1 MIQRSILLFALTLL
15 TLISKSQNVSGS
27 EVATTRSEYP
37 EWFTPRNVEPI
48 QPLITTHW
56 SHCSPYNDSI
66 PEKEGICAT
75 LAYAQLM
82 HYYRASGCFTEL
94 YSPFDNVTLPPT
106 TFNHDLILD
115 EYDYTAS
122 EESRSEVAKLVR
134 YCRYSFSSDSNG
146 EEAFDLKWSDYSKTS
161 WEEESLGM
169 GRLRGM
175 VYDTSEFLDSC
186 LETGNPV
193 IVFGYREDAG
203 SHLSI
208 IDGRDSE
215 GRYHFNLGWGGLYD
229 GYYEIA
235 NSMDDYRSTCYFDVE
250 QFVLLDVKNRT
261 TSIRVPRN
269 KVYEDGQIYGL
280 NGQVVNGN
288 PRGLYIKNGKKHIY
302 KW

>member
-15 TLISKSQNVSGS
+15 TLISKSQDVSGS
-27 EVATTRSEYP
+27 EVSTTRSEYP

-82 HYYRASGCFTEL
+82 HYYRASGCFTDL
-94 YSPFDNVTLPPT
+94 YNSCEGVTLPPT

-115 EYDYTAS
+115 EYDYDSS
-122 EESRSEVAKLVR
+122 EESRNEVAKLVR
-134 YCRYSFSSDSNG
+134 YCRYGFSDNSNG

-169 GRLRGM
+169 CRLRGM

-215 GRYHFNLGWGGLYD
+215 GRYHFNMGWGGLYD

-235 NSMDDYRSTCYFDVE
+235 NSMDDYRSTGYFDVRV
-250 QFVLLDVKNRT
+250 FVLLDVKNRT
-261 TSIRVPRN
+261 TSIRVPR
-269 KVYEDGQIYGL
+269 KACEDGKVYGL

>member
-48 QPLITTHW
+48 QPLVTTHW
-56 SHCSPYNDSI
+56 NHCSPYNDSI

-82 HYYRASGCFTEL
+82 HYYRASGCFTDL
-94 YSPFDNVTLPPT
+94 YNSCEGVTLPPT

-115 EYDYTAS
+115 EYDYDSS
-122 EESRSEVAKLVR
+122 EESRNEVAKLMR
-134 YCRYSFSSDSNG
+134 YCRYGFSSNANT
-146 EEAFDLKWSDYSKTS
+146 EEAFGLKWSDYSKVS
-161 WEEESLGM
+161 WEEIFLGK
-169 GRLRGM
+169 GRLEGI

-193 IVFGYREDAG
+193 IVMGCREDG
-203 SHLSI
+203 VGHLSI

-235 NSMDDYRSTCYFDVE
+235 NSVDDYRSTSYYDVRL
-250 QFVLLDVKNRT
+250 FALLDVKNRT
-261 TSIRVPRN
+261 TSIRVPR
-269 KVYEDGQIYGL
+269 KVCEDGKVYGL
-280 NGQVVNGN
+280 NGQLVNGN
-288 PRGLYIKNGKKHIY
+288 PRGVYIKNGKKYIS